1 MASSFSNLFQAVARP
16 HLLSHL
22 GESLT
27 RWPLGVEADAET
39 VTGIFYER
47 DSSQDKTR
55 GENNVRTARLQITD
69 SDDADP
75 SDVWIIRTEQWS
87 VSSVAGPNAGLR
99 VINLRKSE
107 RQRVK
112 PVGVN

>member
-1 MASSFSNLFQAVARP
+1 MASRFAQDFSAGAVDD
-16 HLLSHL
+16 LLYEL

-39 VTGIFYER
+39 VTGIVYER
-47 DSSQDKTR
+47 DASQDKTR
-55 GENNVRTARLQITD
+55 GENNVRTMRIQI
-69 SDDADP
+69 SDADDCDP
-75 SDVWIIRTEQWS
+75 SDVWVIRTEQWS

-99 VINLRKSE
+99 LINLRKSE